1 VPFGFNLVESPR
13 KIKHRTAHLN
23 GLANP
28 SLNLILVRTLY
39 VLERTVLH
47 NMRNALCE
55 VPILSLPML
64 YSSSRLKIRP
74 LVIGTALS
82 CTLSV
87 GQVFA
92 QQLPPPAPQ
101 PDTTTRKP
109 KTPASTPPQNK
120 GNSTPD
126 IIILP
131 APATGETLDTAPY
144 QAPDQTPN
152 TTPETTP
159 PNTTPQPPDDSGTI
173 IQVDPTPRPTPSH
186 KPPQRSAASV
196 GAVSVAGL
204 NDVAALRKLGQALAP
219 KLSAKVTLFDGQ
231 RKYVLTRD
239 GLGAKI
245 PMLKLLREAQRS
257 RGNVPV
263 RFTVDLNQAERAL
276 RRLAP
281 DINRKAQPISLDLE
295 DGKVVTRG
303 GDGVTLA
310 ITGSAQRVKQALE
323 AQPPRTTVDLVVA
336 RTLGKGSVS
345 DSDLSQMHYLLA
357 SFSTP
362 YDASIRGR
370 THNLRIAAR
379 NVNGTIVPDGEVFS
393 ANRAIGKRDAA
404 AGWQEAKMFVS
415 GQVVSGVGA
424 GICQCASTLY
434 NAALLAGLP
443 IVERHPHMFRVSYA
457 PPSRDATL
465 YWGSKDFR
473 FRNNTGGPI
482 YVQTLVRDG
491 RFYARLYGTQPVREK
506 ISVESRTLS
515 HKNGTRSVAY
525 RVMESDT
532 GTQRELLSRD
542 YYMPHP

>member
-1 VPFGFNLVESPR
+1 
-13 KIKHRTAHLN
+13 
-23 GLANP
+23 
-28 SLNLILVRTLY
+28 
-39 VLERTVLH
+39 
-47 NMRNALCE
+47 M
-55 VPILSLPML
+55 SLPTF
-64 YSSSRLKIRP
+64 YSSRRLEISS
-74 LVIGTALS
+74 LVISTALS
-82 CTLSV
+82 CSLSIGPV
-87 GQVFA
+87 LA
-92 QQLPPPAPQ
+92 QHLPAPAPQ
-101 PDTTTRKP
+101 PNTITRKP
-109 KTPASTPPQNK
+109 KAPASTVPQNK
-120 GNSTPD
+120 GNVTPD
-126 IIILP
+126 VTILP
-131 APATGETLDTAPY
+131 SPATGNNPDTAPY
-144 QAPDQTPN
+144 QAPEQTPN
-152 TTPETTP
+152 TIPDTTP
-159 PNTTPQPPDDSGTI
+159 STTPQTPDDSGTI
-173 IQVDPTPRPTPSH
+173 IQLDPTPRPTPSH

-196 GAVSVAGL
+196 GMVSVAGL
-204 NDVAALRKLGQALAP
+204 NDLAAIRKLGQALAP
-219 KLSAKVTLFDGQ
+219 KLNAKVTLFDGQ

-239 GLGAKI
+239 ALGAKI
-245 PMLKLLREAQRS
+245 PTLKLLREAQRS

-263 RFTVDLNQAERAL
+263 RFTVDLTQAERAL

-281 DINRKAQPISLDLE
+281 NINRKAQPISLDLE
-295 DGKVVTRG
+295 DGRVVTQG

-310 ITGSAQRVKQALE
+310 ITGSAQRIKQALE
-323 AQPPRTTVDLVVA
+323 SQPPRTTVDLVVA

-345 DSDLSQMHYLLA
+345 DGDLRQMRYLLA

-379 NVNGTIVPDGEVFS
+379 NVNGTVVPDGEVFS

-404 AGWQEAKMFVS
+404 DGWQEAKMFVS

-506 ISVESRTLS
+506 ISVESHTLS
-515 HKNGTRSVAY
+515 RKNGTRSVAY

-542 YYMPHP
+542 FYMPHP